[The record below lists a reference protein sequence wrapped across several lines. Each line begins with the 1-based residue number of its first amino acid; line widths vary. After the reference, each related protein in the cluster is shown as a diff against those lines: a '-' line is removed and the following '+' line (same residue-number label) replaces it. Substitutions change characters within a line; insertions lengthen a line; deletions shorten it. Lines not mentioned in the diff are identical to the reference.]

1 MRRCADMQMRSDSKI
16 NKSLIQKLKNTMAKE
31 HTTPQEPKKKNKVI
45 PIILGI
51 VLLGGIIFGVKEYI
65 YFSKHEDTDD
75 AQIDGDISPVVARVG
90 GYVDSI
96 FFEENQHVN
105 KDQVLVKIDDSDYK
119 IKLEQAIAAK
129 TGAGSSTGVNEA
141 QVLSQ
146 TAASASARANAE
158 SAAAR
163 LDKAMKDYAR
173 YANLV
178 KDGSV
183 TQQQFDQAR
192 ADRDVAQATYNA
204 AQDQYKASVE
214 QIGATKSQ
222 MNVITTGVSQKQVDI
237 DYAKLQL
244 GYTTVKSPSSGI
256 ASKKSIQIGQLVQ
269 AGQTLF
275 SIVNDNS
282 IFITANFKE
291 TQLNNLHDGEKVDI
305 DVDAFPDLKL
315 QGTVY
320 NFAPATGAKFS
331 LLPPDNATGNFVKVV
346 QRVPVKIKINAG
358 KDVMDKLR
366 PGMSVK
372 VSVIYKD

>member
-1 MRRCADMQMRSDSKI
+1 
-16 NKSLIQKLKNTMAKE
+16 MAKAQE
-31 HTTPQEPKKKNKVI
+31 TQENEPKKKPNKVL

-51 VLLGGIIFGVKEYI
+51 ILVVGVIFGIKEYI
-65 YFSKHEDTDD
+65 YYGKHVDTDD

-96 FFEENQHVN
+96 YFQENTHVN
-105 KDQVLVKIDDSDYK
+105 RDQVLVKIDDHDYK
-119 IKLEQAIAAK
+119 IKLEQAQAAE
-129 TGAGSSTGVNEA
+129 TGASAGINVGQSQIFANTANSSSAKA
-141 QVLSQ
+141 QV
-146 TAASASARANAE
+146 A

-163 LDKAMKDYAR
+163 LEKVKKDYDR

-183 TQQQFDQAR
+183 TQQQFDQAK
-192 ADRDVAQATYNA
+192 ADLEVAQATYKA
-204 AQDQYKASVE
+204 SQDEYKAALE
-214 QIGATKSQ
+214 QVGTTKSQ
-222 MNVITTGVSQKQVDI
+222 LNVTHTGVSQKQVDV

-244 GYTTVKSPSSGI
+244 SYTIVKSPSSGV
-256 ASKKSIQIGQLVQ
+256 ASKKNVQVGQLVQ

-291 TQLNNLHDGEKVDI
+291 TQLDKIRNGQKVNVDI
-305 DVDAFPDLKL
+305 DAYPDLKI

-346 QRVPVKIKINAG
+346 QRIPVKIKITGSKEDLA
-358 KDVMDKLR
+358 KLS
-366 PGMSVK
+366 PGMSVN
-372 VSVIYKD
+372 VSVIVKD